1 VQQYYKTDDITTKAS
16 DAAIALS
23 VVSLAHNLGMRVI
36 AEGVETR
43 EQAAFLKQHG
53 CDEMQGYFYS
63 RPLPAGEFTTLLR
76 EKRTLPDL

>member
-1 VQQYYKTDDITTKAS
+1 
-16 DAAIALS
+16 
-23 VVSLAHNLGMRVI
+23 
-36 AEGVETR
+36 VETR